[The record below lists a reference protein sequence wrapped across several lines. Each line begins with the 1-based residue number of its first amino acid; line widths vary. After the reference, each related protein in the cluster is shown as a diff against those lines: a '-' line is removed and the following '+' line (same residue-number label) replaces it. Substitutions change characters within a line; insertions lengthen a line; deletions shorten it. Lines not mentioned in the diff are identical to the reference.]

1 MDLIETS
8 NKFAITVEQY
18 SNGWYVTHI
27 ITYTDVEQF
36 KKMWEDFKTNARKG
50 SGFQDFPALFQNDCL
65 RISYTEEW
73 CPDVETV
80 PEQLDFRSLGYNNI
94 ADMVEAKKS

>member
-1 MDLIETS
+1 MDLIDTS
-8 NKFAITVEQY
+8 NLFVITVEQY

-27 ITYTDVEQF
+27 ITYTDVEKF

-50 SGFQDFPALFQNDCL
+50 SGFQDFPGLFQNDTL

-80 PEQLDFRSLGYNNI
+80 GSPLDFRALGYNNI
-94 ADMVEAKKS
+94 AKMVEAKKS